1 MAVTTQAYTQWLA
14 MFCLAVAVAGCAYA
28 LVAAVAVRRFG
39 VGSVPTASVFPD
51 ITILKPL
58 RGAEPHLYDNL
69 VSFCNQNYPG
79 PVQVLF
85 GVQEP
90 TDPAIAVVKRLVA
103 ERPDRDLELV
113 INSNACGPNPKV
125 ANLIGMQHRIRHDLV
140 ILADSDISVEPDY
153 LARLVAALNEP
164 GVGLVTCLYR
174 GESQTGAWSRLDSM
188 AIDYH
193 FLPDV
198 LVGLAL
204 GLARPCFGST
214 IALRRQTLVAM
225 GGFEAF
231 LDRLAD
237 DNAMGEAV
245 RATGMQVAIPHFVVV
260 HSLPIGSAGEL
271 WRHELRW
278 ARTVRAVSPL
288 GYAGLGLTHP
298 LPFALLGAWLS
309 GVGALG
315 AIIIAAAIACRLVLQ
330 VQVDHT
336 LRVRLNRWWLGPACD
351 LLSFMVYVAGYFV
364 SVVSW
369 RGIRYKVGAN
379 GTLMPL
385 GEPKR

>member
-1 MAVTTQAYTQWLA
+1 MAQWL
-14 MFCLAVAVAGCAYA
+14 MVFCLAVAVVGCAYA
-28 LVAAVAVRRFG
+28 LGAAVMVRRFG
-39 VGSVPTASVFPD
+39 AGSVLTASTFPGV
-51 ITILKPL
+51 TILKPL
-58 RGAEPHLYDNL
+58 RGAEPHLYDKL
-69 VSFCNQNYPG
+69 ASFCNQDYPG

-85 GVQEP
+85 GVQ
-90 TDPAIAVVKRLVA
+90 DPSDAAIAVVERLVA
-103 ERPDRDLELV
+103 DWPGRDLELV
-113 INSNACGPNPKV
+113 IHSNACGPNPKV
-125 ANLIGMQHRIRHDLV
+125 ANLVGMQDRIRHDLV
-140 ILADSDISVEPDY
+140 ILADSDISVAPDY
-153 LARLVAALNEP
+153 LASIVAALNLP
-164 GVGLVTCLYR
+164 NVGLVTCLYR
-174 GESQTGAWSRLDSM
+174 GEPQAGVWSRLHSM

-204 GLARPCFGST
+204 GLARPCLGST
-214 IALRRQTLVAM
+214 IALRRQTLGAI

-245 RATGMQVAIPHFVVV
+245 RAAGMRVAIPHFVVV
-260 HSLPIGSAGEL
+260 HSSSIGGPGEL

-298 LPFALLGAWLS
+298 LPLALLAGWLS
-309 GVGALG
+309 GSGTIGAV
-315 AIIIAAAIACRLVLQ
+315 IIAAAIACRLVLQ

-336 LRVRLNRWWLGPACD
+336 LRVRLNRWWLGPMRD
-351 LLSFMVYVAGYFV
+351 LLSFMVYVAGFFV
-364 SVVSW
+364 SIVSW
-369 RGIRYKVGAN
+369 RGARYKVSAD

-385 GEPKR
+385 AKQKA